1 MSEVKIDSVAFKN
14 RLGAIQRKLN
24 SSNEIFQGITTL
36 LVVVGSSD
44 ESNPYKKSTIL
55 HNWLLGYEFPATALA
70 ITKNSITFLTSVGKA
85 KYLTPLQNVT
95 TVKILARNKDSEHNE
110 ALFDQFIDQLKSS
123 VDDSKRLGVITK
135 DKFTGTFYQD
145 WLKKWDS
152 AKSDF
157 ELVDV
162 ATGLS
167 QATEYKDEEEQKF
180 IRTASKATVNMMTVF
195 TDEVINIIDEDLN
208 FTNNQ
213 VVDKIENKID
223 DTKFWK
229 TLEQNKSMKKLGGDF
244 EIGQLDWCYRPIVQ
258 SGGKYELKFS
268 AESNDDKLTSG
279 VILASLGLRYSSY
292 CSNVSRTLLID
303 PSREINKNYDF
314 LLELRSYIMNQIKD
328 GAVCKDVYAKALAMV
343 NKDRPDLA
351 KHFVKNIGSLIGLEF
366 RDSTM
371 VLNAKNDRVIHDGSV
386 INLVLGFQQLKDES
400 QPLGTYS
407 LLIADTVRITGGEP
421 ILLTD
426 SPISRSEISF
436 YFKDEEGEDKKP
448 RVKDEPTSRK
458 IEKTEVSAP
467 ARGSKILKS
476 KLRNETTNT
485 EEEKERL
492 RKEIQKQLHEKIQK
506 EGLARFNKSDAQDGN
521 ENHAV
526 FKRYESYVRESQIP
540 SKVKNLRISID
551 PKAQTIILPIC
562 GRPVPFHINS
572 FKNGSKNEE
581 GDYMYIRLNFN
592 SPGMGSSVKKTELP
606 YEDGDDKEFVRSLTF
621 RSINKERM
629 SEVFKAITEL
639 KKTAVKRDQERKTM
653 EDVVAQAQLVE
664 FKGRPKKLEN
674 VFVRPAPDS
683 KRVTGTLFIHQNG
696 IRYQS
701 PVRSDHRVD
710 ILFSN
715 IKHLFFQ
722 PCKEELMV
730 IIHCHLKTPLMI
742 GKKKTFDVQFYRE
755 VSDVTVDET
764 GNKKRRYRYGDEDE
778 LEQEQEERRRK
789 ALLDKEF
796 RRFAEEISEASNGLL
811 DLETPFREL
820 GFTGVPFRSSVL
832 CLPTRDC
839 LIQLIDT
846 PFLVVTLEEIEVA
859 HLERVQFGL
868 KNFDLV
874 FVFKDF
880 SKPVVHINTIPIEML
895 EFVKQWLTDV
905 DIPYSE
911 GAVNLNWGTIMKTI
925 QADPYEFFE
934 NGGWSFLG
942 GGESD
947 DEESEEEESEFQV
960 SDEDPEDE
968 DVSEEYS
975 AAEDGSDFS
984 EEDDSEG
991 SIAGSEDESE
1001 EEFSD

>member
-1 MSEVKIDSVAFKN
+1 MSEVKIDPVAFKN

-70 ITKNSITFLTSVGKA
+70 ITKNSVTFLTSVGKA

-95 TVKILARNKDSEHNE
+95 TMKILARNKDPEHNE

-123 VDDSKRLGVITK
+123 VDDSKRLGIITK

-145 WLKKWDS
+145 WLKKWDT

-229 TLEQNKSMKKLGGDF
+229 TLEQNKSMKKLGSDF

-279 VILASLGLRYSSY
+279 VILASLGLRYNSY

-343 NKDRPDLA
+343 TKDRPDLA

-386 INLVLGFQQLKDES
+386 INLVLGFQQLKDDS

-436 YFKDEEGEDKKP
+436 YFKDEEGEDRKP

-458 IEKTEVSAP
+458 IEKPEVSAP

-592 SPGMGSSVKKTELP
+592 SPGMGSSVKKIELP

-629 SEVFKAITEL
+629 SEVFKGITEL

-991 SIAGSEDESE
+991 SIAGSEDVSE
-1001 EEFSD
+1001 DEFSD